1 MQNANLK
8 MQNCGRIVY
17 RQVIMPEYT
26 NDFKVAFNKRLIHFS
41 IDIIDLCENLRKNR
55 NYWVIADQLTDS
67 ATSIGANVRE
77 SRASSST
84 KDYIKFFDIA
94 LKSANETGYWL
105 ELIIEGK
112 YSNSQNLQSLLSEVD
127 EIARIIA
134 AGIVTMRKK
143 L

>member
-1 MQNANLK
+1 MQNDNN
-8 MQNCGRIVY
+8 Q
-17 RQVIMPEYT
+17 
-26 NDFKVAFNKRLIHFS
+26 FKIEFNKRLIEFS
-41 IDIIDLCENLRKNR
+41 LDVIELCEALRKNR

-67 ATSIGANVRE
+67 GTSIGANVRE
-77 SRASSST
+77 SRGSSSF

-105 ELIIEGK
+105 ELIIAGNYIDRAK
-112 YSNSQNLQSLLSEVD
+112 AQKLLTEVD
-127 EIARIIA
+127 EIAKILA

>member
-1 MQNANLK
+1 
-8 MQNCGRIVY
+8 
-17 RQVIMPEYT
+17 MPEKV
-26 NDFKVAFNKRLIHFS
+26 NDFKVAFNERLIHFS
-41 IDIIDLCENLRKNR
+41 IDIIKLCEELRKHR
-55 NYWVIADQLTDS
+55 NLWVIADQLTDS

-84 KDYIKFFDIA
+84 KDYIKYFDIA

-105 ELIIEGK
+105 ELIIEGN
-112 YSNSQNLQSLLSEVD
+112 YLSSHNLTQLLSEVD